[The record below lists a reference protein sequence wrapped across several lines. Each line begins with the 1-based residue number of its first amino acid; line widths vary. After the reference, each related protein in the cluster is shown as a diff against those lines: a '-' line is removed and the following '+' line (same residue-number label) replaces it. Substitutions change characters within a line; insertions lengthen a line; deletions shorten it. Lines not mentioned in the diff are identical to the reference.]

1 MQGVGGPASLPALS
15 DIPAAGR
22 VVLPLRHEA
31 GGVVIRLV
39 VRGEPVA
46 YPRPQAH
53 VIAGR
58 ARFFGAKPG
67 HPVKL
72 WRERIV
78 AAVEAQHS
86 GPALDGPLRLDV
98 EFYLGRPGRL
108 CRKKDAAGPLPCVSR
123 PDVDN
128 LVKAVKDA
136 LSGRVYG
143 DDCQVVEVRARKR
156 YHAKG
161 DGPHA
166 VIEVREYDEEAP

>member
-1 MQGVGGPASLPALS
+1 MV
-15 DIPAAGR
+15 
-22 VVLPLRHEA
+22 
-31 GGVVIRLV
+31 RLI

-46 YPRPQAH
+46 APRPRA
-53 VIAGR
+53 AAFGGR
-58 ARFFGAKPG
+58 ARVYGAAAA
-67 HPVKL
+67 HPVHT

-78 AAVEAQHS
+78 AAVEAQYG
-86 GPALDGPLRLDV
+86 GPPLAGPLRLDV

-108 CRKKDAAGPLPCVSR
+108 CRKKDAEGPLPCVAR

-143 DDCQVVEVRARKR
+143 DDCQVVEERARKR

-166 VIEVREYDEEAP
+166 VVEVHVYEEQTP